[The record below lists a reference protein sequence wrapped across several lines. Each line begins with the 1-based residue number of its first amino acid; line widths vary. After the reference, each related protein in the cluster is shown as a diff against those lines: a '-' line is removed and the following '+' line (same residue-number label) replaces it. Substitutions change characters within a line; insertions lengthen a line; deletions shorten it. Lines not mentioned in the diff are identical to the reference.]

1 MPGYEQVSR
10 FAALSAVGGGADAS
24 LRPVGGSLDAPM
36 GLMGAMGLM
45 WSMGCHPGLGAEGG
59 ADVVGEDYHRD
70 GGGGCNLGNGAQRDY
85 R

>member
-1 MPGYEQVSR
+1 MGENGVICNGYKLCGVAPG
-10 FAALSAVGGGADAS
+10 A
-24 LRPVGGSLDAPM
+24 
-36 GLMGAMGLM
+36 
-45 WSMGCHPGLGAEGG
+45 LGAEGG